1 MKKFLMAI
9 IALVMASGA
18 FAQDFGQFNPE
29 DMAKFQAQHIS
40 EICKTDTAQT
50 RKITEFLVKSTKE
63 LMASMQG
70 GFDMDGFRKH
80 QEAQDKF
87 LKEVLTE
94 EQFKVYA
101 DDMKKM
107 MEQFQGGGF

>member
-1 MKKFLMAI
+1 MAI
-9 IALVMASGA
+9 IAFVMTTGA

-50 RKITEFLVKSTKE
+50 RKITEFLLKSTKE
-63 LMASMQG
+63 IMASMQG
-70 GFDMDGFRKH
+70 GFDMDVLRKH
-80 QEAQDKF
+80 QEAQEKF
-87 LKEVLTE
+87 LKEILTE
-94 EQFKVYA
+94 EQYKTYA
-101 DDMKKM
+101 DDQKKM